1 MIFKVENINNFN
13 LKSDLQIIEDIFD
26 LSDNQLAMN
35 TELEPNIINNL
46 ITGKDTVANKEELEA
61 IYNYAFNN
69 NLYLSDLKWQMYS
82 DEYNTEYTKV
92 LCHGSRNMISGS
104 LRLDANGDSNDFA
117 NGFYCGENVKQAGMF
132 VSSEPDSSLYILVA
146 DTSKLSSCQFY
157 VDTNWMLAV
166 AYYRDTLGKYSNH
179 PKVQKIIESVETS
192 DLVIAPIA
200 DNRMFE
206 IIDQFI
212 NGELTDKQCQHALSA
227 TQLGY
232 QHVFRTQKAL
242 EQIQLLE
249 RCYLCSS
256 EKAYYNR
263 SNERESNTS
272 LNKSVLAKKLYS
284 TEGKYISELLS

>member
-1 MIFKVENINNFN
+1 MSVSTKRLTREEVSDFIKENGCELLEKEYINNRQKLLIKCKCGNEFKTSFKEFKGMNKRQCNECGKKIAREKLQQVTYKNYKKSTYETIKNRFKEYGHIMVWNEEEFN
-13 LKSDLQIIEDIFD
+13 EKYKNYKTLVKLRCECGNYYYKNIADI
-26 LSDNQLAMN
+26 
-35 TELEPNIINNL
+35 
-46 ITGKDTVANKEELEA
+46 KKCVHNKC
-61 IYNYAFNN
+61 
-69 NLYLSDLKWQMYS
+69 D
-82 DEYNTEYTKV
+82 V
-92 LCHGSRNMISGS
+92 CR
-104 LRLDANGDSNDFA
+104 
-117 NGFYCGENVKQAGMF
+117 
-132 VSSEPDSSLYILVA
+132 
-146 DTSKLSSCQFY
+146 SKLKNK
-157 VDTNWMLAV
+157 DRL
-166 AYYRDTLGKYSNH
+166 KYTSEN
-179 PKVQKIIESVETS
+179 VQKIIESVETS

-212 NGELTDKQCQHALSA
+212 NEELTDKQCQHALSA